1 MICKYV
7 LPFARL
13 PLQLL
18 MVSFAERAHFGLIL
32 TVSFAERVLFGL
44 ILMVSFAERVLFGL
58 ILMVS
63 FAERALF
70 GLTQPRTPILGC
82 AAGTGISEGPR

>member
-18 MVSFAERAHFGLIL
+18 TVSFAERVPFGLILKVSFAERAPFGPIL
-32 TVSFAERVLFGL
+32 TVSFAEQ
-44 ILMVSFAERVLFGL
+44 
-58 ILMVS
+58 
-63 FAERALF
+63 ALF
-70 GLTQPRTPILGC
+70 GPILTLWSDFDGVLC
-82 AAGTGISEGPR
+82 

>member
-18 MVSFAERAHFGLIL
+18 TVSFAERVPFGPIL
-32 TVSFAERVLFGL
+32 TVSFAERAPFG
-44 ILMVSFAERVLFGL
+44 
-58 ILMVS
+58 
-63 FAERALF
+63 
-70 GLTQPRTPILGC
+70 PILTLWSDFDGVLC
-82 AAGTGISEGPR
+82 